1 MAVIVRL
8 DDYRLRSVFSYPRF
22 SGIHYSKVLSDLEA
36 MGVDGICSEGRL
48 EIGEILVLGKGCVG
62 IVLLG
67 SARGKE
73 VALKVL
79 RSDANRRSL
88 KVEGGYLAIAN
99 GCGVGPKLVQCTE
112 SVLAMEYISGKYFR
126 QWLEEPHTN
135 EEIRHVLGELL
146 KQCYALD
153 KAGLDHGELSDAKKH
168 ILVDDAGNPHLLDF
182 ETASVRRRCRNFA
195 AMLNYL
201 FFKGSISAHLG
212 QYFSL
217 EREPLTEA
225 IRDYKELPSQAVYE
239 SILAQLGLET

>member
-1 MAVIVRL
+1 MADIVRL
-8 DDYRLRSVFSYPRF
+8 NDDRLRSVFSYPRF

-36 MGVDGICSEGRL
+36 IGVEGISSEGRL

-73 VALKVL
+73 MALKVL

-112 SVLAMEYISGKYFR
+112 SVLAMEYIRGKYLR
-126 QWLEEPHTN
+126 KWLEEPHTR

-153 KAGLDHGELSDAKKH
+153 KAGLDHGELSNAKKH
-168 ILVDDAGNPHLLDF
+168 ILVDSTGNPHILDF
-182 ETASVRRRCRNFA
+182 ETASTKRRCRNFV
-195 AMLNYL
+195 AMLSYL
-201 FFKGSISAHLG
+201 FFKDTISL
-212 QYFSL
+212 QLKQIFRF
-217 EREPLTEA
+217 EKEPLMDA
-225 IRDYKELPSQAVYE
+225 IREYKELPSQAVFE
-239 SILAQLGLET
+239 RILAQLGWKT

>member
-99 GCGVGPKLVQCTE
+99 GCRGTERSGARTVGTISSASRTRGPKSFVP
-112 SVLAMEYISGKYFR
+112 MR
-126 QWLEEPHTN
+126 
-135 EEIRHVLGELL
+135 
-146 KQCYALD
+146 
-153 KAGLDHGELSDAKKH
+153 
-168 ILVDDAGNPHLLDF
+168 
-182 ETASVRRRCRNFA
+182 
-195 AMLNYL
+195 
-201 FFKGSISAHLG
+201 
-212 QYFSL
+212 
-217 EREPLTEA
+217 
-225 IRDYKELPSQAVYE
+225 
-239 SILAQLGLET
+239 

>member
-1 MAVIVRL
+1 MAGIVRL
-8 DDYRLRSVFSYPRF
+8 DDNRLRSVFSYPRF

-36 MGVDGICSEGRL
+36 IGVEWISSEGRL
-48 EIGEILVLGKGCVG
+48 EIDGILVLGKGCVG

-67 SARGKE
+67 AAGGKD

-88 KVEGGYLAIAN
+88 KVEGGYLVIAN

-112 SVLAMEYISGKYFR
+112 NVLAMEYIRGKYLR
-126 QWLEEPHTN
+126 QWLEEPHPG

-168 ILVDDAGNPHLLDF
+168 ILVDSTGNPHLLDF
-182 ETASVRRRCRNFA
+182 ETASTKRKRRNFV
-195 AMLNYL
+195 AMLSYL
-201 FFKGSISAHLG
+201 FFKGSISKRLG
-212 QYFSL
+212 QYSCL
-217 EREPLTEA
+217 DKEPLMEA
-225 IRDYKELPSQAVYE
+225 IRDYKELPSQAAYE
-239 SILAQLGLET
+239 RIMAQLGWET